1 MKLPG
6 GLGDILQQA
15 QQLQQNM
22 SEVKAEMEKKT
33 VEATAGGGMVT
44 VVASGAFEVLSVKID
59 PAVVSGDDVEMLQ
72 DLIQAAANEALR
84 KAKDLMKEEMSKL
97 TGGLPIPGL

>member
-15 QQLQQNM
+15 QQLQANM
-22 SEVKAEMEKKT
+22 SEMKDELEKKK
-33 VEATAGGGMVT
+33 VEASAGGGMVT
-44 VVASGAFEVLSVKID
+44 VVANGAFELCSIQID
-59 PAVVSGDDVEMLQ
+59 PTVVNPEDVVMLQ
-72 DLIQAAANEALR
+72 DLVQAATNEALR

>member
-22 SEVKAEMEKKT
+22 TEAKAELEKKT
-33 VEATAGGGMVT
+33 VEASVGGGMVT
-44 VVASGAFEVLSVKID
+44 VVANGAFEVLSVKID
-59 PAVVSGDDVEMLQ
+59 PAVMEGDDIEMLQ
-72 DLIQAAANEALR
+72 DLVQAAANEALR

>member
-1 MKLPG
+1 MKFPG

-22 SEVKAEMEKKT
+22 SEVKAELEKKT
-33 VEATAGGGMVT
+33 VEASAGGGMVT
-44 VVASGAFEVLSVKID
+44 IVANGAFEVLSVRID
-59 PAVVSGDDVEMLQ
+59 PSVLTGDDVEMVQ
-72 DLIQAAANEALR
+72 DLVQAAANEALR
-84 KAKDLMKEEMSKL
+84 KAKELMKEEMSKL